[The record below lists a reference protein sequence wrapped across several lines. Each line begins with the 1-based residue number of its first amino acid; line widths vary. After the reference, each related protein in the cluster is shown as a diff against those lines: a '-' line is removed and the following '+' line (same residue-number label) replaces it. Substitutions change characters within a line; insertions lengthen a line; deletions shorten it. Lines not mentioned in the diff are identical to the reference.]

1 MKKEYLFTPGPTPIP
16 TDALLSMARPIDYH
30 RSSEAA
36 KVIKEVSENL
46 QHVFQTENDVLIL
59 TSSGTGAME
68 GAVANLL
75 SSGDEVIVIRSG
87 KFGQRWGE
95 ICDAYGIE
103 FEPIDLEWG
112 ASIKPQQLKDKL
124 KANTRAVFS
133 TLCETSTGALHDIK
147 ALGDITKET
156 ETLLVVDAVS
166 ALGADDLQMD
176 NWNVDVVVSCS
187 QKGLM
192 TPPGLAFACL
202 SERAWKAVE
211 ASKLP
216 KYYFDFSKAREY
228 LTNASTPY
236 TPAITL
242 IIALQHSLRLIC
254 EEGIHNVIA
263 RHARLAKATRAAVKA
278 LGLQLFPAHPANTLT
293 SVSVLSG
300 CIPSRKTNV
309 SVLSG
314 CIPSR
319 KTNVSVLSGCIPSRK
334 TNVSVL
340 SGCIPSRKTKIR
352 FPEDINSKAFV
363 NYMRREHGITYAGGQ
378 DKLSGKI
385 IRIAHLGWVC
395 QYDVIVAISALEMGL
410 KEAGYP
416 IQLGAGV
423 TAAEQSI
430 MSDIEPGN

>member
-1 MKKEYLFTPGPTPIP
+1 MRKKYLFTPGPTPIP
-16 TDALLSMARPIDYH
+16 TDALLSMAQPIDYH

-36 KVIKEVSENL
+36 GVIKEVGKNL
-46 QHVFQTENDVLIL
+46 KHVFQTENDVLVL

-75 SSGDEVIVIRSG
+75 SPDDEVIVIRSG

-95 ICDAYGIE
+95 ICSAYGIA

-112 ASIKPQQLKDKL
+112 ASIELQQLRDKL
-124 KANTRAVFS
+124 KPNTKAVFA

-147 ALGDITKET
+147 AIGYITKET

-192 TPPGLAFACL
+192 APPGLGFASL

-211 ASKLP
+211 TSRLP
-216 KYYFDFSKAREY
+216 KYYFDFRKTREH
-228 LTNASTPY
+228 LTEGSTPY
-236 TPAITL
+236 TPAITF

-254 EEGIHNVIA
+254 TEGIRTVLA
-263 RHARLAKATRAAVKA
+263 RHARLATTTRAAVKA
-278 LGLQLFPAHPANTLT
+278 LGLQLFAAHPANTLT
-293 SVSVLSG
+293 S
-300 CIPSRKTNV
+300 
-309 SVLSG
+309 
-314 CIPSR
+314 
-319 KTNVSVLSGCIPSRK
+319 
-334 TNVSVL
+334 
-340 SGCIPSRKTKIR
+340 IR
-352 FPEDINSKAFV
+352 FPADIDSKAFV

-395 QYDVIVAISALEMGL
+395 EYDVIVAISALEMGL
-410 KEAGYP
+410 KESGYP

-423 TAAEQSI
+423 TAAEESVV
-430 MSDIEPGN
+430 SDIKPGN